1 MGSRRQGCA
10 TFVIGGGV
18 TVKRFIDT
26 ADPPVAEN
34 KAIIYQDSPLRAH
47 RVPLSRT
54 ITWPDSG

>member
-1 MGSRRQGCA
+1 M
-10 TFVIGGGV
+10 FVIGGGV